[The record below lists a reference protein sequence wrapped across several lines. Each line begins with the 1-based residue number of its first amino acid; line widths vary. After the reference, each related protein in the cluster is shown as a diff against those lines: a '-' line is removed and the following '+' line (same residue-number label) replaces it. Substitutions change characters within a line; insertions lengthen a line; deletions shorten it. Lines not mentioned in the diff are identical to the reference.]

1 MLGTTE
7 ASHRTL
13 IIALDTFREEIE
25 KDQPDLIKVREFAVV
40 LSQLL
45 NQARKYAEAYQA
57 AHTRALLIQAGCSLE
72 LENEKT
78 IFGRV

>member
-7 ASHRTL
+7 VSHRTL

-25 KDQPDLIKVREFAVV
+25 KDQPDPAKVREFSVILAGL
-40 LSQLL
+40 LSE
-45 NQARKYAEAYQA
+45 ARRYAEQQQS
-57 AHTRALLIQAGCSLE
+57 TRARAHLIQAGCSLKSE
-72 LENEKT
+72 PEQT